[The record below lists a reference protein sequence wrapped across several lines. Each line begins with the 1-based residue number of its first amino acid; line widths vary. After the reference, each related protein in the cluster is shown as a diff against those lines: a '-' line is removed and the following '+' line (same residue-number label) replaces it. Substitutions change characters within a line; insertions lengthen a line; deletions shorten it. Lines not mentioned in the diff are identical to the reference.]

1 MDDHKVRFGCGPT
14 RGYQRS
20 ALRRRHI
27 EAIHQHDDFDDRGGL
42 NPAFVN
48 ERRQTAFGK
57 AQGPIHGRVA
67 LVEGAAGGD
76 DAKRC
81 GVHLRAL
88 PERDGSVPRLNN
100 RRLS

>member
-1 MDDHKVRFGCGPT
+1 MDDDEVRFGCGPT

-42 NPAFVN
+42 NPAFVH
-48 ERRQTAFGK
+48 ERRQTAVGK
-57 AQGPIHGRVA
+57 AQGPINGRVA
-67 LVEGAAGGD
+67 LVEGPAGGD

-81 GVHLRAL
+81 GVHRRAL
-88 PERDGSVPRLNN
+88 PLCDGFVPTLNN